1 MELRQPLHIELGRN
15 PSTIQKTTPDS
26 VIHGKYRHI
35 KGMTMVLLGAVLWG
49 VSGTAAQVLFQRD
62 GFNPAWLVSVR
73 MTTSGLLLL
82 IALTARFGFAH
93 TFAIWKNKRD
103 AFGIVLL
110 GIIGLL
116 GVQYSYFAS
125 IRYGNAA
132 TGTLL
137 QYLGPIFIT
146 IYVALRRRQIPSVK
160 QLTAVLI
167 ALLGVLFLV
176 TNGNWHSL
184 SIAPLAVIWGFI
196 SAITLAFYTLYPAAL
211 LRTYGAS
218 TVMGWGMFI
227 GGIGMSLM
235 APPWTFSGY
244 SAPGTWFLV
253 GFVTLFGTLLAF
265 YIYIASLKYIS
276 ASEASL
282 LACGEPL
289 SATILT
295 VAALHVPMSCSSILG
310 AICIL
315 TTVTILAR
323 SKSEQSI

>member
-1 MELRQPLHIELGRN
+1 
-15 PSTIQKTTPDS
+15 
-26 VIHGKYRHI
+26 
-35 KGMTMVLLGAVLWG
+35 MVLLGAVLWG

-62 GFNPAWLVSVR
+62 GLNPAWLVSVR

-82 IALTARFGFAH
+82 IALSARFGFAH

-146 IYVALRRRQIPSVK
+146 IYVALRRRRMPSVK

-184 SIAPLAVIWGFI
+184 SIAPLAVVWGLI

-218 TVMGWGMFI
+218 TVMGWGMLI

-235 APPWTFSGY
+235 APPWTFSGH
-244 SAPGTWFLV
+244 SGPGTWFLV

-295 VAALHVPMSCSSILG
+295 VAILHVPMSWSSILG

-323 SKSEQSI
+323 SKSEQSE